1 VGRKSLLRPTK
12 KKPPKSKAPGK
23 KSQKK
28 KVTGGA
34 GEAEI
39 KKAILDAVDRSS
51 ASVKATIK
59 ELGLPKST
67 YYKWSKAYKDKG
79 FKGLETGSPV
89 ASELW
94 QRLTDFENKEKS
106 PLEDSKLPPEETK
119 KMKNDHEK
127 TKELLFR
134 RFDDKPAEQT
144 GGESPKTVTEPPSAP
159 SYTPPPDEPTDK
171 MLKYA
176 IVGFGALIAILLL
189 ASLSNSNNFYFKQK
203 GQMVEL
209 WQGRF
214 APMGECFVAS
224 FSDAKIFDSIPVKK
238 DVYSK
243 KEAYRVLS
251 AYFVQRADEILRTGE
266 TPDMKTVKSYL
277 TQASHYA
284 QSESEKQ
291 AIRMRVNSIEFLILM
306 SKADLA
312 LNKGTTAEFEAAKKY
327 LTQAIPVASTDFQ
340 KELLMKRLAAVEHAL
355 ASHKIQKGEKQ
366 LAVLYREALDGHL
379 RKAKEYNPENSKEI
393 SQEMSKIQKWLDTFD
408 KKHVGAAE

>member
-12 KKPPKSKAPGK
+12 KKSPKSKAPGT
-23 KSQKK
+23 KSQKE
-28 KVTGGA
+28 KVTGDA
-34 GEAEI
+34 QEAKR

-67 YYKWSKAYKDKG
+67 FYKWSKAYKDKG
-79 FKGLETGSPV
+79 LKGLETGSSV
-89 ASELW
+89 APELW

-106 PLEDSKLPPEETK
+106 PSEDSKLPPEESK
-119 KMKNDHEK
+119 KMKSDEK

-134 RFDDKPAEQT
+134 RFDDKPAPGT
-144 GGESPKTVTEPPSAP
+144 GGEAPKTVTEPPSAP
-159 SYTPPPDEPTDK
+159 AYTPPPGEPMDK
-171 MLKYA
+171 TLKYA
-176 IVGFGALIAILLL
+176 MVGFGALIAILLL

-203 GQMVEL
+203 EQMVQL

-214 APMGECFVAS
+214 APMGERFVAS

-277 TQASHYA
+277 TKASRYA
-284 QSESEKQ
+284 QSEPEKQ
-291 AIRMRVNSIEFLILM
+291 AVRMRLNSIEFLILM

-312 LNKGTTAEFEAAKKY
+312 LNKGTPAEFEAARKY
-327 LTQAIPVASTDFQ
+327 LAQAIPLASTDLQ
-340 KELLMKRLAAVEHAL
+340 KEVLMKRLAAVEHAL

-366 LAVLYREALDGHL
+366 LAELYREALDGHL
-379 RKAKEYNPENSKEI
+379 RKAREYNPENSKEI